1 MKKICDLVNCD
12 YDIEIYGITDDSR
25 YVKEGYLFVAS
36 KGFNVDHFD
45 YIEDAIDKGCSFIIS
60 DRDINID
67 FPHIIVEKDISK
79 LYRKICE
86 KFYDVDFNKINM
98 IGITGTDGKTTTTSI
113 IKELISD
120 CAYIGTNGFE
130 IKDKSFSTNNTTPV
144 VSELYDDISKI
155 IKSNCK
161 NLAMEVSSEA
171 LLHGRVDDF
180 RYKVVGITNITGDH
194 MNVHKTFDNYV
205 LCKKKILN
213 LLKSEGYAV
222 LNGDDEI
229 LTKINGKN
237 VVKFGFN
244 TNNDCIIENV
254 EYLKDKTIINIK
266 YNNEIVEI
274 NSPLKARYNVY
285 NVVMAY
291 IICRLF
297 GIDSSLL
304 LSRIKKLRCIKGR
317 TELLDFGQDYDIILD
332 YAHTINGIRNVLDSF
347 QNYKKII
354 TVTGCAGGREKEK
367 RPIIGKMVIDRSDVS
382 IFTMDDPRYES
393 VDDIIDQMVGKNED
407 YIRIIDREEAIKY
420 ALDIASK
427 DSVVLILGK
436 GRDNYMAINDKKV
449 YYSDYDVISNYFK
462 EK

>member
-25 YVKEGYLFVAS
+25 YVKDGYLFVAS

-205 LCKKKILN
+205 LCKKKILT

-332 YAHTINGIRNVLDSF
+332 YAHTINGIRNVL
-347 QNYKKII
+347 
-354 TVTGCAGGREKEK
+354 
-367 RPIIGKMVIDRSDVS
+367 IDRSDVS

>member
-25 YVKEGYLFVAS
+25 YVKDGYLFVAS

-205 LCKKKILN
+205 LCKKKILT

-237 VVKFGFN
+237 VIKFGFN

>member
-25 YVKEGYLFVAS
+25 YVKDGYLFVAS

-205 LCKKKILN
+205 LCKKKILT

-407 YIRIIDREEAIKY
+407 YIRIIDREEAIEY

>member
-285 NVVMAY
+285 NVIMAY

>member
-25 YVKEGYLFVAS
+25 YVKDGYLFVAS

-205 LCKKKILN
+205 LCKKKILT

-297 GIDSSLL
+297 GIDSSML

-347 QNYKKII
+347 QN
-354 TVTGCAGGREKEK
+354 
-367 RPIIGKMVIDRSDVS
+367 
-382 IFTMDDPRYES
+382 
-393 VDDIIDQMVGKNED
+393 
-407 YIRIIDREEAIKY
+407 
-420 ALDIASK
+420 
-427 DSVVLILGK
+427 
-436 GRDNYMAINDKKV
+436 
-449 YYSDYDVISNYFK
+449 
-462 EK
+462 